1 MPLTAE
7 SDIII
12 VVPKGKALE
21 IELRLD
27 LSKAAAAPIIKGEIL
42 GTAELYLDD
51 EFIGR
56 TNLIAA
62 KNIASR
68 DFMFYLRLMINA
80 MTR

>member
-1 MPLTAE
+1 MRKTN
-7 SDIII
+7 
-12 VVPKGKALE
+12 
-21 IELRLD
+21 
-27 LSKAAAAPIIKGEIL
+27 IKMLIL